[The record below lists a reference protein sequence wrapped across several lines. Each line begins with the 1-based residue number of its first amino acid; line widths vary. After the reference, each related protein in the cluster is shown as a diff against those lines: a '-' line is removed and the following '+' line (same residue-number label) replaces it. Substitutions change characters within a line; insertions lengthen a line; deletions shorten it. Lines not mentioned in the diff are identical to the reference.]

1 MKANVGEIRQQSAF
15 ADADRPVII
24 ISDDE
29 ELKTLLGARNL
40 RVVEFYPDT
49 TDGDGKWRSTF
60 KIKVAI
66 DKLRVKKAVLW
77 WLVTGVV
84 PTILTVDDQ
93 RIESLIPLVSALFPG
108 INYHSSVTGFNQVM
122 CACVIPVL
130 KKRFP
135 EFQTDLVG
143 TVVQSDE
150 EVEIELFLPSQG
162 YEWQESEVW
171 QKRFSEL
178 LAA

>member
-1 MKANVGEIRQQSAF
+1 MRANVGELRQQSAL

-29 ELKTLLGARNL
+29 ELKVLLGGRKL

-49 TDGDGKWRSTF
+49 TDGEGKWNSTF

-66 DKLRVKKAVLW
+66 DKPRVKKAVLW
-77 WLVTGVV
+77 WLVTDVKPPV
-84 PTILTVDDQ
+84 LTVEDQ
-93 RIESLIPLVSALFPG
+93 KIESLMPLVSALFPG
-108 INYHSSVTGFNQVM
+108 INYYSVTGFGQVM
-122 CACVIPVL
+122 HKCVIPVL

-135 EFQTDLVG
+135 EFQTGPAG

-150 EVEIELFLPSQG
+150 EVEIEQFLPSRG
-162 YEWQESEVW
+162 YEWQESEAW
-171 QKRFSEL
+171 QKRFAEL
-178 LAA
+178 LAT

>member
-1 MKANVGEIRQQSAF
+1 MKANVGELRQQSAL

-29 ELKTLLGARNL
+29 RLKEILGGLKL

-49 TDGDGKWRSTF
+49 TDGDGKWCSTF

-66 DKLRVKKAVLW
+66 DKPRVKKAVLW
-77 WLVTGVV
+77 WLVTDVKPPV
-84 PTILTVDDQ
+84 LTAEDQ
-93 RIESLIPLVSALFPG
+93 KIESLMPLVSALFPG
-108 INYHSSVTGFNQVM
+108 INYYSATGFGQVM
-122 CACVIPVL
+122 TTCVIPVL

-135 EFQTDLVG
+135 EFQAGPVG

-150 EVEIELFLPSQG
+150 EVEIEPFLSSQG
-162 YEWQESEVW
+162 YEWQESDDW
-171 QKRFSEL
+171 QRRFTEL
-178 LAA
+178 LSA